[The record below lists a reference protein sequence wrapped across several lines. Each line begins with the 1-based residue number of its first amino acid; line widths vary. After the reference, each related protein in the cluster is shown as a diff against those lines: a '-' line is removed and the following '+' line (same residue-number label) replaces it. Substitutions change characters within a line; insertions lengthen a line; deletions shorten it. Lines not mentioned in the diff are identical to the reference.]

1 MLQERLMQLLIG
13 KETVNLKEIKLIK
26 SSRTDDYTVA
36 CMTMDSY
43 YHM

>member
-1 MLQERLMQLLIG
+1 MQLLIG

-26 SSRTDDYTVA
+26 AASTDVYVVA

-43 YHM
+43 HQM